1 MKAILGGTFDPVHRG
16 HLHAAAAGRSLLNA
30 PSATL
35 LLAARPWHRAGPGA
49 TVEHRWRMLCLAA
62 NSDAGLCASDQEIRR
77 TGPSYT
83 VDTLREL
90 FDGQP
95 LVWFIGGD
103 AFAAVGSWHR
113 VEDLPE
119 LCHFLVFDRPGVA
132 SDRRIPRG
140 FRQVATAAGLSEQPS
155 GCVCFAPAPMLDV
168 SATQVRRRILEDDAP
183 GALLTRDVWAYIRN
197 HGLYGRRQPGR

>member
-1 MKAILGGTFDPVHRG
+1 MPPRP
-16 HLHAAAAGRSLLNA
+16 GRSLLNA
-30 PSATL
+30 PSVTL
-35 LLAARPWHRAGPGA
+35 LLAARPWHRAGPSA

-62 NSDAGLCASDQEIRR
+62 NSVAGLCASDQEVGR

-83 VDTLREL
+83 VDTLREV

-119 LCHFLVFDRPGVA
+119 LCHFLVFDRPGAAIVTEGF
-132 SDRRIPRG
+132 RRG
-140 FRQVATAAGLSEQPS
+140 FRQVTTAAGLSEQPS
-155 GCVCFAPAPMLDV
+155 GCVWFAPVADARCVGDASPPPN
-168 SATQVRRRILEDDAP
+168 SGRRRP
-183 GALLTRDVWAYIRN
+183 
-197 HGLYGRRQPGR
+197 RRIANARRVGIY